1 MRLGGTILMSYSSP
15 QEWIEIVRKLRYSAV
30 LAPVDHDAPDDLVKD
45 YLKEAKK
52 ADVII
57 AEVGAWSNP
66 ISPDDK
72 VRKAALEYCKKR
84 LDLAER
90 LGARCCVNTAGARG
104 EIWDGVYRDN
114 YSEDTYALIVD
125 SVREII
131 DDVKPKNTFYALEP
145 MPWIFPDSPDSYLR
159 LIKDI
164 DRKEFGVHLDFVNMI
179 NTPRKY
185 LYNDVLIKECFEKLG
200 PYIKSCHAKD
210 VIMSNRLTTMIR
222 EVAPGKG
229 VIDYT
234 VFLKLVERLDPDMPV
249 MLEHLDTQEE
259 YIEAYNYIKGIAD
272 ENNIRIKGV
281 L

>member
-90 LGARCCVNTAGARG
+90 LVARCGVNTAGARG

-164 DRKEFGVHLDFVNMI
+164 DR
-179 NTPRKY
+179 
-185 LYNDVLIKECFEKLG
+185 
-200 PYIKSCHAKD
+200 
-210 VIMSNRLTTMIR
+210 
-222 EVAPGKG
+222 
-229 VIDYT
+229 
-234 VFLKLVERLDPDMPV
+234 
-249 MLEHLDTQEE
+249 
-259 YIEAYNYIKGIAD
+259 
-272 ENNIRIKGV
+272 
-281 L
+281 